1 MTISYEKAAEILN
14 GRNKRKIDNNTY
26 LERVGEVFV
35 IRLHNTDIIKI
46 YPDETQVI
54 TSGGYRTATTKSRIN
69 EYSFAIVD
77 QVKGSWYLRNEQE
90 FFDGMRINANGEVV
104 SELVS

>member
-1 MTISYEKAAEILN
+1 MTISYKKATEILN
-14 GRNKRKIDNNTY
+14 GRDKRKIANNTY
-26 LERVGEVFV
+26 LERIGEVFA

-69 EYSFAIVD
+69 EYSFALVN
-77 QVKGSWYLRNEQE
+77 QVKGSWYLRNKDE
-90 FFDGMRINANGEVV
+90 FFDGIRIDRNGEVV
-104 SELVS
+104 AELVS

>member
-1 MTISYEKAAEILN
+1 MTISYKKATEILN
-14 GRNKRKIDNNTY
+14 GRDKRKIDNNTY
-26 LERVGEVFV
+26 LERVGEVFA
-35 IRLHNTDIIKI
+35 IRLHSTDIIKI

-54 TSGGYRTATTKSRIN
+54 TSGGYRTATTKKRIN
-69 EYSFAIVD
+69 EYSFASIN
-77 QVKGSWYLRNEQE
+77 QINYSWYLRNKQE